1 MCTVELPSSGD
12 IKILGDI
19 PITNRVFQSFYCIL
33 GAGIVGIY
41 FGLLTSDIMD
51 TQEEMMKN
59 RLVKVAVGINKY
71 AEAKA
76 QRLRDYQ
83 LNQHRQLLDRIKN
96 TDPDKLT
103 AWDKMQFSISKVFV
117 ETEEAAALRN
127 MKKINMQIYEEEL
140 REVRSK
146 GLVDFFYLLISIF
159 SGAAFMCAI
168 EGWTFQDAFYWACV
182 TATTI
187 GYGDVTPTSATG
199 KVFTIIYVIFATALA
214 AKGFRDLVCYPML
227 VRQKESEAY
236 VLSQFTENLSEKT
249 LERIVNNQLFK
260 EVDKLQYNQE
270 MITKSEFILLV
281 LCNMRKVK

>member
-1 MCTVELPSSGD
+1 MIQARVLSPRDQGGQEEVKDVRLVSIDEYQKEKQKISTNSWALLMFIGYL
-12 IKILGDI
+12 ILGIFVYSLDGKI
-19 PITNRVFQSFYCIL
+19 SPLDSIYLSVITFSTVGYGDVPITNRVFQSFYCIL

-83 LNQHRQLLDRIKN
+83 MNQHRQLLDRIKN
-96 TDPDKLT
+96 TDPEKLT

-146 GLVDFFYLLISIF
+146 GLVDFFYLVISIF
-159 SGAAFMCAI
+159 SGAAFMC
-168 EGWTFQDAFYWACV
+168 
-182 TATTI
+182 
-187 GYGDVTPTSATG
+187 
-199 KVFTIIYVIFATALA
+199 
-214 AKGFRDLVCYPML
+214 
-227 VRQKESEAY
+227 
-236 VLSQFTENLSEKT
+236 
-249 LERIVNNQLFK
+249 
-260 EVDKLQYNQE
+260 
-270 MITKSEFILLV
+270 
-281 LCNMRKVK
+281 